1 MIPDTDQI
9 RRVLII
15 DDEAANRRVLAIS
28 LRSDGYE
35 VFTANGGEE
44 GLACFIKEAPDLV
57 LTDIKMP
64 GMDGIQVLKE
74 IRGRTDDVEVII
86 ITGHGDIDNAIE
98 ALQYG
103 ASDFINKPIRDE
115 ALAVALY
122 RAKEKLA
129 LKRLVEAHTNALEL
143 EVRRATRELRRQ
155 SNFQSKL
162 IRSANDG
169 IVATNDDFSIVL
181 FNPSAERIFGCAAEA
196 VVGLR
201 KGNDFYP
208 PQIDDVFQSDLQRHE
223 TRKELPWRET
233 TIVAQDGRQIPVRFS
248 ATLLYEKA
256 EMMGSVAFF
265 QDLREIKRLERE
277 LVQSERLAAM
287 GQTVAG
293 LAHGVKNVLQGFK
306 GGSYLVDIGIE
317 KQDTEKLKK
326 GWAMIQ
332 RNIAS
337 TSDLVLDLLSYSKQ
351 REPELEACDP
361 NAIIADVIELMDDK
375 AHSNDIALTTDLD
388 PHMGAVVM
396 DSHTL
401 HCSLLNLVTNALDA
415 CIFDADTAKTFRVT
429 IVSRRDA
436 TGWLTFSVTDNGI
449 GMSPEV
455 KAKLFLSFFSTKGHR
470 GTGLGLL
477 VTRKL
482 IEEHGGEITV
492 ESHVGQGTTFEVR
505 LPYKSA
511 DEQPD
516 PGAD

>member
-1 MIPDTDQI
+1 MIPDLDQI

-15 DDEAANRRVLAIS
+15 DDEPANVRVLSIS

-35 VFTANGGEE
+35 VLTAFSGEE
-44 GLACFIKEAPDLV
+44 GIARFVAETPDIV

-64 GMDGIQVLKE
+64 GLDGIQVLKE

-129 LKRLVEAHTNALEL
+129 LKRLVEAHTDEL
-143 EVRRATRELRRQ
+143 EIEVQRATRELRRQ
-155 SNFQSKL
+155 ANFQAKL
-162 IRSANDG
+162 IGSSNDG
-169 IVATNDDFSIVL
+169 IVATDANFNIVL
-181 FNPSAERIFGCAAEA
+181 FNPGAERIFGWDGSE

-208 PQIDDVFQSDLQRHE
+208 PDIDDVFQSDLQRHE

-233 TIVAQDGRQIPVRFS
+233 TIVARDGERIPVRFS
-248 ATLLYEKA
+248 ATLLYEET

-265 QDLREIKRLERE
+265 QDLREVKRLEHE
-277 LVQSERLAAM
+277 LVQSERLAAI

-332 RNIAS
+332 RSIAN

-351 REPELEACDP
+351 REPEFEACDP
-361 NAIIADVIELMDDK
+361 NAVVEDIVLLMGDT
-375 AHSNDIALTTDLD
+375 ARSHAIALTTDLD
-388 PHMGAVVM
+388 PQVGEVVM
-396 DSHTL
+396 DPRTL
-401 HCSLLNLVTNALDA
+401 HSSLLNLVTNALDA
-415 CIFDADTAKTFRVT
+415 CIFDGDTSKRFSVSITSERKT
-429 IVSRRDA
+429 D
-436 TGWLTFSVTDNGI
+436 GWLHFSVADNGI
-449 GMSPEV
+449 GMPAEV
-455 KAKLFLSFFSTKGHR
+455 RARLFSSFFSTKGHR

-482 IEEHGGEITV
+482 IEEHGGDIAF
-492 ESHVGQGTTFEVR
+492 ESQAGRGTTFTVR
-505 LPYKSA
+505 LPF
-511 DEQPD
+511 QPVEAHS
-516 PGAD
+516 PPQP

>member
-15 DDEAANRRVLAIS
+15 DDEPANVRVLSIS

-35 VFTANGGEE
+35 VLTAESGEAGIARFVE
-44 GLACFIKEAPDLV
+44 EAPDIV

-115 ALAVALY
+115 ALAVALH

-129 LKRLVEAHTNALEL
+129 LKRQVEAHTDELEL

-155 SNFQSKL
+155 ANFQSKL
-162 IRSANDG
+162 IGSSNDG
-169 IVATNDDFSIVL
+169 IVATDADFGLVL
-181 FNPSAERIFGCAAEA
+181 FNPGAERIFGWSATE
-196 VVGLR
+196 VVGVR

-208 PQIDDVFQSDLQRHE
+208 PQIDDVFQSDLRRHE
-223 TRKELPWRET
+223 TLKELPWRET
-233 TIVAQDGRQIPVRFS
+233 EIVARDGETIPVRFS
-248 ATLLYEKA
+248 ATLLYEGDA
-256 EMMGSVAFF
+256 MMGSVAFF
-265 QDLREIKRLERE
+265 QDLREIKRLEQE
-277 LVQSERLAAM
+277 LVQSERLAAI

-351 REPELEACDP
+351 REPEFEACDP
-361 NAIIADVIELMDDK
+361 NAIVTEIAELMADK
-375 AHSNDIALTTDLD
+375 ARSHGIALETDLD
-388 PHMGAVVM
+388 IHMGKVVL
-396 DSHTL
+396 DPHTL
-401 HCSLLNLVTNALDA
+401 HQSLLNLVTNALDA
-415 CIFDADTAKTFRVT
+415 CIFDADTGKAFRVT
-429 IVSRRDA
+429 IASHREA
-436 TGWLTFSVTDNGI
+436 EGWVRFSVTDNGI
-449 GMSPEV
+449 GMPPEV
-455 KAKLFLSFFSTKGHR
+455 KAKLFSSFFSTKGHR

-477 VTRKL
+477 VTRKQ
-482 IEEHGGEITV
+482 IQEHGGGIEFT
-492 ESHVGQGTTFEVR
+492 SRTGQGTSFTMR
-505 LPYKSA
+505 LPH
-511 DEQPD
+511 QPVD
-516 PGAD
+516 RPAGSEV

>member
-1 MIPDTDQI
+1 MRPAIDEI
-9 RRVLII
+9 RRILII
-15 DDEAANRRVLAIS
+15 DDEASNVRVLSIS
-28 LRSDGYE
+28 LASDGYE
-35 VFTANGGEE
+35 VIKAYSGEE
-44 GLACFIKEAPDLV
+44 GVARFVEEAPDIV

-74 IRGRTDDVEVII
+74 IKERTDDVEVII

-103 ASDFINKPIRDE
+103 ASDFINKPIRHE
-115 ALAVALY
+115 ALAVALQ
-122 RAKEKLA
+122 RAKEKLI
-129 LKRLVEAHTNALEL
+129 LKRQVAAHTDQLEK
-143 EVRRATRELRRQ
+143 EVRLATRELRRQ
-155 SNFQSKL
+155 ANFQAKL
-162 IRSANDG
+162 IGSSNDG
-169 IVATNDDFSIVL
+169 IVATDANFSIVL
-181 FNPSAERIFGCAAEA
+181 FNPGAERIFGWDADA
-196 VVGLR
+196 VVAAR

-208 PQIDDVFQSDLQRHE
+208 PEIDDVFQSDIQHHK

-233 TIVAQDGRQIPVRFS
+233 EIVARDGERIPVRFS
-248 ATLLYEKA
+248 ATLLYEGG

-277 LVQSERLAAM
+277 LVQSERLAAI

-293 LAHGVKNVLQGFK
+293 LAHGVKNVLQGFR

-351 REPELEACDP
+351 REPEFEACDP
-361 NAIIADVIELMDDK
+361 NAVVRETALLMDEM
-375 AHSNDIALTTDLD
+375 ARSHDIALTTDLD
-388 PHMGAVVM
+388 PHMGEVVM
-396 DSHTL
+396 DPRTL
-401 HCSLLNLVTNALDA
+401 ERALLNLVTNALDA
-415 CIFDADTAKTFRVT
+415 CIFDADTAKRFQVSIKTRRESHGWVQFRV
-429 IVSRRDA
+429 S
-436 TGWLTFSVTDNGI
+436 DNGI
-449 GMSPEV
+449 GMTAEV
-455 KAKLFLSFFSTKGHR
+455 KAKLFSSFFSTKGHR

-492 ESHVGQGTTFEVR
+492 DSQAGKGTIFTVR
-505 LPYKSA
+505 LPY
-511 DEQPD
+511 QPVDMQLD
-516 PGAD
+516 PAT